1 MAVEPT
7 IALHRRARFEQK
19 ELECSAKD
27 GESPVCQESQ
37 PFIFVWFVRSTNKLK
52 VLKF

>member
-37 PFIFVWFVRSTNKLK
+37 PFIFVPMYLTDVRYGN
-52 VLKF
+52 